1 MERGR
6 GEGAGRL
13 TSSGTNAPELVQV
26 ASGGSVMIVGALLIL
41 GGRGGEE
48 GGRGGE
54 DDRGHRRRDNLT
66 RVRPKKKGRPRW
78 EGEEERRGEERR
90 RRRMATTPE
99 ASNSPCRCLT
109 WRREVAVRGKITGW
123 KWRLLFDRSVIER
136 RRR

>member
-41 GGRGGEE
+41 GGRGGREAGE
-48 GGRGGE
+48 GRTTGVTVAGITSHVCG
-54 DDRGHRRRDNLT
+54 
-66 RVRPKKKGRPRW
+66 PKKKEGRDGR
-78 EGEEERRGEERR
+78 GRRRGEERRR

>member
-41 GGRGGEE
+41 GGRGGE
-48 GGRGGE
+48 GRGGE

-78 EGEEERRGEERR
+78 EGEEERRGEEEE
-90 RRRMATTPE
+90 E
-99 ASNSPCRCLT
+99 ANGDD
-109 WRREVAVRGKITGW
+109 A
-123 KWRLLFDRSVIER
+123 
-136 RRR
+136 